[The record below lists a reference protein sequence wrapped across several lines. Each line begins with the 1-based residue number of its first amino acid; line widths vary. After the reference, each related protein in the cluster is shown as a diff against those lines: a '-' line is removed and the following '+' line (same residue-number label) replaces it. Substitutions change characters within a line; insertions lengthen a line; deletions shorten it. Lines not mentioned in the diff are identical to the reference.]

1 MPKTAVE
8 VGSLLD
14 IETQPVLQINCINHV
29 FYSIHIYIKNPF
41 TVPDQ
46 PDQEKNNN
54 NTVNVTLS
62 LHNSYLK
69 MADYITFWPISSTR
83 VDQ

>member
-1 MPKTAVE
+1 M
-8 VGSLLD
+8 
-14 IETQPVLQINCINHV
+14 
-29 FYSIHIYIKNPF
+29 FSIQYIYNIKNPL

-54 NTVNVTLS
+54 TVNITLS